1 MAKQNKHITVDDITE
16 LQTLEDFLK
25 RAKSDI
31 KIHYEHA
38 LSVENGNVNRAIKR
52 LNVVTA
58 CALMKTAFEY
68 AQKVYDKEE
77 RGVEIEE
84 LAMQLVGTL
93 PMLSM
98 IGYGVGTKLLT
109 DKLEVIDKEE
119 DT

>member
-1 MAKQNKHITVDDITE
+1 MVKLKKHITVDDISE
-16 LQTLEDFLK
+16 LQTLEGFLK

-31 KIHYEHA
+31 KLHYEHA
-38 LSVENGNVNRAIKR
+38 LEVENGNVNNAIKR
-52 LNVVTA
+52 LSIAAA
-58 CALMKTAFEY
+58 CTVLTTAFDY
-68 AQKVYDKEE
+68 AEKVQDEEE

-93 PMLSM
+93 PMLGM

-109 DKLEVIDKEE
+109 DKLDVLEKE

>member
-1 MAKQNKHITVDDITE
+1 MNKQNKHITVDDITE
-16 LQTLEDFLK
+16 LQTLEGFLK

-52 LNVVTA
+52 LSLAAA
-58 CALMKTAFEY
+58 CSLMKTAFEY
-68 AQKVYDKEE
+68 TEKVQDEEE
-77 RGVEIEE
+77 RGVQIEE
-84 LAMQLVGTL
+84 LAMQLIGTL

-98 IGYGVGTKLLT
+98 IGYGVGTELLT